1 MKKRALATFLFF
13 TIALVSPPHGSAFDI
28 DTVFFGSHP
37 EATSFSGTS
46 LGQIISA
53 LLPNVIVFAGIFCFL
68 LIIYG
73 GFQLI
78 VYGGQF
84 NSPQRVAQSR
94 SMVTY
99 GFIGFLLV
107 VSAYFILQL
116 IGAIT
121 GINFINPPTT

>member
-1 MKKRALATFLFF
+1 MISYLCITLLLLSYALT
-13 TIALVSPPHGSAFDI
+13 SPLSAAAFDI
-28 DTVFFGSHP
+28 NEMFFLNNP
-37 EATSFSGTS
+37 DVVSFSGGNI
-46 LGQIISA
+46 GQIISI
-53 LLPNVIVFAGIFCFL
+53 LIPNSIVFAGIFCFL

-84 NSPQRVAQSR
+84 NSSQRVAQSK

-116 IGAIT
+116 ISVLIGV
-121 GINFINPPTT
+121 NFINPPTT